1 MIDTHCHLLPGL
13 DDGPRSELEAVR
25 MARQLVRFGV
35 TQVVCTPHY
44 SRRYPTSTFSA
55 AGRHVELIRALSA
68 LEIALETH
76 LAAEVHPELVL
87 EAPGSELLG
96 RSLPGGF
103 LLVELIAS
111 TPARF
116 MSAAL
121 ERLAAFEL
129 LPVFAHPER
138 CHAVQRRPELLDEPR
153 VAGALV
159 QIVGPS
165 LLTGRDGSVTT
176 AAWNL
181 LDAGR
186 ADLLATDAH
195 TARGTRTHLRPL
207 GDLVARRFGHAAVER
222 LTLTNA
228 LRLLDPRAP
237 GAAADQ

>member
-1 MIDTHCHLLPGL
+1 VIDTHCHLLPGL

-35 TQVVCTPHY
+35 KQVVCTPHY
-44 SRRYPTSTFSA
+44 SRRYPTSMVAA
-55 AGRHVELIRALSA
+55 AGRRIELIRALSA
-68 LEIALETH
+68 LGIELETH
-76 LAAEVHPELVL
+76 LGAEVHPELVL
-87 EAPGSELLG
+87 TAPDDELLG
-96 RSLPGGF
+96 RALPGGF

-116 MSAAL
+116 VSAAL
-121 ERLAAFEL
+121 ERLGVLEL

-153 VAGALV
+153 AAGALV
-159 QIVGPS
+159 QIVAPS
-165 LLTGRDGSVTT
+165 LLMGRDRSVTN

-195 TARGTRTHLRPL
+195 TAHGTRTQLRPL
-207 GDLVARRFGHAAVER
+207 GDLVARRYGHEAVEQ

-228 LRLLDPRAP
+228 RKLFGRRAP
-237 GAAADQ
+237 SAALDQ

>member
-13 DDGPRSELEAVR
+13 DDGPRSELDAVR

-35 TQVVCTPHY
+35 KEVVCTPHY
-44 SRRYPTSTFSA
+44 SRRYPTSTFA
-55 AGRHVELIRALSA
+55 AADRRSDLIRALSA
-68 LEIALETH
+68 LEIELETH

-87 EAPGSELLG
+87 TAPGSELLH

-116 MSAAL
+116 VSAAL
-121 ERLAAFEL
+121 ERLGALEL

-153 VAGALV
+153 AAGALV

-165 LLTGRDGSVTT
+165 LLTGRDRSVTT

-195 TARGTRTHLRPL
+195 TARGTRTQLAPL
-207 GDLVARRFGHAAVER
+207 GDLVARRYGHAAVEQ

-228 LRLLDPRAP
+228 WRLLGRRAP
-237 GAAADQ
+237 SAALDQ